1 MAPIAKL
8 VTFKFDGDFQ
18 RQGFR
23 VTLEIGTDGDLPD
36 LELSGALPPSPELVQ
51 QLHRWQQHYHSLEGA
66 TRIKPKAIV
75 YQGSIHLVEACR
87 QAGVELGDRLQ
98 QWLTADSFRVLDLRL
113 RESLNRDDSVRIV
126 IRSADPHIP
135 HLPWHLWDLI
145 ERYPQAE
152 VTLGAPT
159 LERIA
164 QPCTSPSKPPIV
176 RILAILG
183 DSNGIDVEVDRH
195 LLQAL
200 PDAEVTFLVEP
211 LRSLIND
218 HLWDQ
223 PWHILFFAGHS
234 HTQAEQGCIAINP
247 HDSLTLA
254 ELKYGLRRAIAQ
266 GLQLAIFNSCD
277 GMGLAHELEPLR
289 LPQLILM
296 REPVPDRIAQAFLT
310 QFLRAFSQGDS
321 LYLAVRQARERLQG
335 LEREF
340 PCASWLPC
348 LYHISAEPPLDWQAL
363 RHNST
368 LESPGV
374 VRHKDDSQVSSPP
387 VGAFRETPLR
397 DSCLQPATPQS
408 PSQSPSSTT
417 FPQPIA
423 RQLPLWMALV
433 TSVVVAAGMMG
444 VRSLGLLQRW
454 ELAAFDQLM
463 RSRPTETLPKRLLII
478 EATESDV
485 NTYGYPLPDEVLS
498 EAIARLQ
505 SQKPRVIGLDI
516 FRSQAITSLHQTLQQ
531 PNVVSLCSV
540 RRSDNPDRP
549 GISPPPDLPETQL
562 GFSNVVPDPDRV
574 LRRQL
579 MFMQPDPA
587 DPCATRFSLNTI
599 VALHYLDQDGIKPQT
614 LDNHQMQL
622 GNARFTPLETKGGVY
637 HGIDRWGFQVLLNYA
652 ELEQFADRLSL
663 SQLLNN
669 APLPNLSD
677 RAVLIGMTAPVT
689 NPTDYFFTPDSGTW
703 AAKPIAGVH
712 IQAQMVNHLL
722 AAALDGRRILNPLP
736 EWGDRAWIALWSAI
750 GAGLAWKIRRNEI
763 ILGIALST
771 AVAMLYGIAWVA
783 LIAGWWLPLVP
794 AGLAL
799 ISSTAPL
806 LLGRR
811 YIAQSTRPNPD

>member
-23 VTLEIGTDGDLPD
+23 VTLEIGTDGDRPD
-36 LELSGALPPSPELVQ
+36 LELSGTLPPAPELLQ
-51 QLHRWQQHYHSLEGA
+51 QLHRWQQHYRSLEGT
-66 TRIKPKAIV
+66 TRINPKAIV
-75 YQGSIHLVEACR
+75 YQGSIHLVEACQ
-87 QAGVELGDRLQ
+87 QAGAELGDRLQ

-126 IRSADPHIP
+126 IRSTDPHIP

-159 LERIA
+159 LERVVQCLTVPSN
-164 QPCTSPSKPPIV
+164 QPTV

-183 DSNGIDVEVDRH
+183 DSNGIDVEVDRQ
-195 LLQAL
+195 LLEAL

-211 LRSLIND
+211 SRSVIND

-223 PWHILFFAGHS
+223 SWHILFFAGHS
-234 HTQAEQGCIAINP
+234 HTQAEKGCIAINP
-247 HDSLTLA
+247 QDSLTLA
-254 ELKYGLRRAIAQ
+254 ELKYGLRQAIAQ

-277 GMGLAHELEPLR
+277 GMGLARELEPLR

-310 QFLRAFSQGDS
+310 QFLKAFSQGDS
-321 LYLAVRQARERLQG
+321 LYLSVRQARERLQG

-348 LYHISAEPPLDWQAL
+348 LYHISAEPPLNWQAL

-368 LESPGV
+368 SQSSNTIK
-374 VRHKDDSQVSSPP
+374 HKYDSQASIPP
-387 VGAFRETPLR
+387 YRGNGETPLR
-397 DSCLQPATPQS
+397 NSHIQPATPQS
-408 PSQSPSSTT
+408 LSQSLSSTT

-423 RQLPLWMALV
+423 RPLPLWIALT
-433 TSVVVAAGMMG
+433 TSLVIAAGVMG

-454 ELAAFDQLM
+454 ELTAFDQLM
-463 RSRPTETLPKRLLII
+463 RSRPTETLPKRLLIV
-478 EATESDV
+478 EATETDV

-505 SQKPRVIGLDI
+505 AQQPRVIGLDI
-516 FRSQAITSLHQTLQQ
+516 FRSQATTSLHQALQQ
-531 PNVVSLCSV
+531 SNVVSLCSV
-540 RRSDNPDRP
+540 RHSDNPDRP

-562 GFSNVVPDPDRV
+562 GFSNVVSDPDRV

-579 MFMQPDPA
+579 MFMQPDPV

-599 VALHYLDQDGIKPQT
+599 VALHYLDQDGIEPQT

-622 GNARFTPLETKGGVY
+622 GNARFTPLETQGGAY
-637 HGIDRWGFQVLLNYA
+637 HGIDRWGFQVLLNYT

-663 SQLLNN
+663 FQLLKGSS
-669 APLPNLSD
+669 LPDLSD

-750 GAGLAWKIRRNEI
+750 AAGLTWKIRHNK
-763 ILGIALST
+763 ILGIALGA
-771 AVAMLYGIAWVA
+771 AVAMLYGIAWGA

-794 AGLAL
+794 AGIAL
-799 ISSTAPL
+799 IGSSGAV

-811 YIAQSTRPNPD
+811 YIAQSTRPNSD

>member
-23 VTLEIGTDGDLPD
+23 VTLEIGTDGDRPD
-36 LELSGALPPSPELVQ
+36 LELSSTLPPAPELVQ
-51 QLHRWQQHYHSLEGA
+51 QLYRWQQHYRSLEGV

-75 YQGSIHLVEACR
+75 YQGSIHLVEACQ
-87 QAGVELGDRLQ
+87 QAGMELGDRLQ

-113 RESLNRDDSVRIV
+113 RESLNRDDSIRIV

-145 ERYPQAE
+145 DRYPQAE

-159 LERIA
+159 LERIV
-164 QPCTSPSKPPIV
+164 QPSISASKPPTV

-195 LLQAL
+195 LLESL
-200 PDAEVTFLVEP
+200 PDAEVNFLVEP
-211 LRSLIND
+211 PRSVIND

-223 PWHILFFAGHS
+223 SWHILFFAGHS

-277 GMGLAHELEPLR
+277 GMGLARELEPLR

-296 REPVPDRIAQAFLT
+296 REPVPDRIAQTFLT

-348 LYHISAEPPLDWQAL
+348 LYHISAEPPLDWQGL
-363 RHNST
+363 RGNST
-368 LESPGV
+368 PQFQDVSE
-374 VRHKDDSQVSSPP
+374 HKNNLQTFRSP
-387 VGAFRETPLR
+387 VGVFRETPLR
-397 DSCLQPATPQS
+397 DSRVQPAIPQS
-408 PSQSPSSTT
+408 PSLPPSPAT
-417 FPQPIA
+417 FPKPIA
-423 RQLPLWMALV
+423 RQLPLWMALI
-433 TSVVVAAGMMG
+433 TSAGIAAGVIGM
-444 VRSLGLLQRW
+444 RSLGLLQRW
-454 ELAAFDQLM
+454 ELNAFDQLM
-463 RSRPTETLPKRLLII
+463 RSRPAETLPKRLLII

-485 NTYGYPLPDEVLS
+485 NTYGYPLPDEVLA

-505 SQKPRVIGLDI
+505 AHQPRVIGLDI
-516 FRSQAITSLHQTLQQ
+516 FRSQASAALGQALQQ
-531 PNVVSLCSV
+531 SNVVSLCSV
-540 RRSDNPDRP
+540 RHSDNPDRP
-549 GISPPPDLPETQL
+549 GISPPPGLPETQL
-562 GFSNVVPDPDRV
+562 GFSNVVVDPDRV

-599 VALHYLDQDGIKPQT
+599 VALHYLDQDGIEPQT

-622 GNARFTPLETKGGVY
+622 GNARFTPLEMQGGAY

-652 ELEQFADRLSL
+652 ELDQFADRLNL
-663 SQLLNN
+663 SQLLNGS
-669 APLPNLSD
+669 PLPDLSD
-677 RAVLIGMTAPVT
+677 RAVLIGMTAPIT

-722 AAALDGRRILNPLP
+722 TAALDGRRILNPLP

-750 GAGLAWKIRRNEI
+750 AAALTWKIRRNK
-763 ILGIALST
+763 ILGIALIA
-771 AVAMLYGIAWVA
+771 AVVMLYSVVWGAW
-783 LIAGWWLPLVP
+783 IAGWWLPLVP
-794 AGLAL
+794 AGLTL
-799 ISSTAPL
+799 IGSSGAV

-811 YIAQSTRPNPD
+811 YIAQSTQLNSD